1 MVGGRRSFAAYVA
14 ALVLTGTA
22 FADMMP
28 ASWPDAGSVATVSIG
43 GRADLQPVDTAHL
56 LAGLSFT
63 DLDLRSVAFLPKAG
77 VDVAQALSSQP
88 PAQLFANDRSSLEL
102 CLYALI
108 GLGLCRT
115 APCMRKLHIG
125 FTPDWYHSGGA
136 HQVGHIYAIEWDSL
150 SSPPA
155 CYVQPVYSS
164 RDLFPQ
170 YHEGAI
176 VSLLRGAQFT
186 PGTLTSRGPP
196 NLAHESLVV

>member
-77 VDVAQALSSQP
+77 VDVAQALSS
-88 PAQLFANDRSSLEL
+88 
-102 CLYALI
+102 
-108 GLGLCRT
+108 
-115 APCMRKLHIG
+115 
-125 FTPDWYHSGGA
+125 
-136 HQVGHIYAIEWDSL
+136 
-150 SSPPA
+150 
-155 CYVQPVYSS
+155 
-164 RDLFPQ
+164 
-170 YHEGAI
+170 
-176 VSLLRGAQFT
+176 
-186 PGTLTSRGPP
+186 
-196 NLAHESLVV
+196 